1 MRPAGVLLSQGPILI
16 LQDTSEFIY
25 SRTQPGKIGFTKT
38 HSYRPLAA
46 APARR
51 PSRLPVKNFT
61 PAPQC
66 SGPYGHQIRT
76 SAVFTGCVLANAWR
90 LVECLKGANPI
101 LGDCYLA
108 SSCPQI
114 GVRESRHP
122 QTIVKVKARDIIDA
136 AMPTDTIALGGWP
149 MEI

>member
-76 SAVFTGCVLANAWR
+76 SAVFTGWVLKVRRCGRIVSPPVAFNADGGR
-90 LVECLKGANPI
+90 
-101 LGDCYLA
+101 Y
-108 SSCPQI
+108 
-114 GVRESRHP
+114 
-122 QTIVKVKARDIIDA
+122 
-136 AMPTDTIALGGWP
+136 ALGL
-149 MEI
+149 